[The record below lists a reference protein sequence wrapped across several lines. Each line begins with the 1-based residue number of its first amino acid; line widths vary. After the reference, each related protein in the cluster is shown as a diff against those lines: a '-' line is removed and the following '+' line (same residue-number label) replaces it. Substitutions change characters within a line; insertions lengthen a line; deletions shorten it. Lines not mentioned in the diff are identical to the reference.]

1 MRTALGVLLGVLAG
15 FIMAGALL
23 LVVRAPSGKPIEL
36 LPAPTKTPILV
47 NVVGAVPRPGL
58 YELPEGSRV
67 HNAVDAAGGL
77 LAEADA
83 TGINLAAVLEDGQQ
97 LDIPFQ
103 DGAGPTPGINTNL
116 SITRTPSQVTPSPVS
131 DDLLNI
137 NTATVDQLDNL
148 PGIGPTTA
156 QNIVDYR
163 TEHGPFQRVQDLM
176 NVPGIGP
183 ATFDRLKDLIAVG

>member
-23 LVVRAPSGKPIEL
+23 LVVRTPSGKPIER
-36 LPAPTKTPILV
+36 LPAPTKTPIIV

-67 HNAVDAAGGL
+67 HNAVEAAGGL
-77 LAEADA
+77 LAEADS
-83 TGINLAAVLEDGQQ
+83 TSINMAALLEDGQQ
-97 LDIPFQ
+97 LEIPFQ
-103 DGAGPTPGINTNL
+103 GEAALTAPLSTTPGPTTRPPGT
-116 SITRTPSQVTPSPVS
+116 TPSPAVGE
-131 DDLLNI
+131 LLNI
-137 NTATVDQLDNL
+137 NTATVEQLDNL

-163 TEHGPFQRVQDLM
+163 TEHGPFQRIQDLM
-176 NVPGIGP
+176 NVPGVGP
-183 ATFDRLKDLIAVG
+183 ATFDRLKDQITV